1 MKKLIIKKEDFN
13 MKQEKAIIYC
23 AIEKCPHIFD
33 STIDY
38 CNNENFNIVNSYI
51 LNTDIKKYAKRSV
64 QDMLKFINK
73 QCIIIDLA
81 SKPGGVDFEE
91 ANKLG
96 LVTNWALALPGKVA
110 PKTAAKYIFETIK
123 NNFDLL

>member
-51 LNTDIKKYAKRSV
+51 LKDRFVLEGISILGSTAKS
-64 QDMLKFINK
+64 
-73 QCIIIDLA
+73 
-81 SKPGGVDFEE
+81 
-91 ANKLG
+91 
-96 LVTNWALALPGKVA
+96 
-110 PKTAAKYIFETIK
+110 
-123 NNFDLL
+123 